1 MNDYDNFKKGNEL
14 EKKLFKY
21 SDNDLINLLIKNQDL
36 IEEFYSSTPQEI
48 HEKMKNINHEK
59 IANLLL
65 NNLLDHEITTALESL
80 DEYEV
85 KAIVKDNFPYEK
97 PRELQLETISKIY
110 DAIEKGY
117 KFIVIE
123 AVSGFGKSLIAT
135 TLSNIYSENKSYI
148 LTVNNQ
154 LANQYIEDFN
164 DCDIVQLYPRST
176 FDCINGGKCGPFKC
190 KYSECNYYYGDLN
203 NDFNEGL
210 SCEYLYQ
217 LKEGFKSN
225 IAVCTYDFFIQ
236 ENFYHSNYFKPR
248 KLLICDESHNI
259 DEKLSSNT
267 SLKILPMQFDN
278 EMMING
284 ENINGEKEYTYI
296 ARNED
301 YYYYLLKFK
310 KLYKNMLESE
320 EIKNDKELYIKFKK
334 RFNDI
339 SKFMSYFDRTNENF
353 AFELN
358 YRNNWVFSPV
368 KVNKIIKDSL
378 LQYGDVCIF
387 MSSSIFDHKNF
398 AFDLGIDENEIYS
411 IRVPNIFDLSK
422 NPIRIYPELD
432 MSGFPIETGAAEDS
446 IPIIEEI
453 LKTHI
458 NEKGV
463 IHTTNYDIAKYI
475 MNSIENDRLLTHYSS
490 RNREEVLKKF
500 KNSDEPLVL
509 VSPSMN
515 EGVDLPGD
523 LCRFQIIFKLPYLPY
538 NEPWI
543 DKRENL
549 YEDGKEWYDYK
560 MLTKLIQGY
569 GRGIRFEGDY
579 CKTYILDNRLFEVIN
594 KDLEGNE
601 IIPKYFINAIENL
614 DQDS

>member
-1 MNDYDNFKKGNEL
+1 
-14 EKKLFKY
+14 
-21 SDNDLINLLIKNQDL
+21 
-36 IEEFYSSTPQEI
+36 
-48 HEKMKNINHEK
+48 
-59 IANLLL
+59 
-65 NNLLDHEITTALESL
+65 
-80 DEYEV
+80 
-85 KAIVKDNFPYEK
+85 
-97 PRELQLETISKIY
+97 
-110 DAIEKGY
+110 
-117 KFIVIE
+117 
-123 AVSGFGKSLIAT
+123 
-135 TLSNIYSENKSYI
+135 
-148 LTVNNQ
+148 
-154 LANQYIEDFN
+154 
-164 DCDIVQLYPRST
+164 
-176 FDCINGGKCGPFKC
+176 
-190 KYSECNYYYGDLN
+190 
-203 NDFNEGL
+203 
-210 SCEYLYQ
+210 
-217 LKEGFKSN
+217 
-225 IAVCTYDFFIQ
+225 
-236 ENFYHSNYFKPR
+236 
-248 KLLICDESHNI
+248 
-259 DEKLSSNT
+259 
-267 SLKILPMQFDN
+267 
-278 EMMING
+278 
-284 ENINGEKEYTYI
+284 
-296 ARNED
+296 
-301 YYYYLLKFK
+301 
-310 KLYKNMLESE
+310 MLESE

-453 LKTHI
+453 LKTHK

-490 RNREEVLKKF
+490 RNREDVLKKF

>member
-1 MNDYDNFKKGNEL
+1 MNKYDNFKKGNDL
-14 EKKLFKY
+14 EKRLFKY
-21 SDNDLINLLIKNQDL
+21 SDSDLINLLIKKQDL
-36 IEEFYSSTPQEI
+36 IEEFYSSTPEEI
-48 HEKMKNINHEK
+48 REKMNNINYEK

-65 NNLLDHEITTALESL
+65 NNLFDDEINSSLESL
-80 DEYEV
+80 EEYEV
-85 KAIVKDNFPYEK
+85 KRIVRENFPFEE

-135 TLSNIYSENKSYI
+135 TLSNIYSKDKSYI

-164 DCDIVQLYPRST
+164 NCEMVKLNPRST
-176 FDCINGGKCGPFKC
+176 FSCRNGGNCGPYKC
-190 KYSECNYYYGDLN
+190 EYSECDYYYSDFK
-203 NDFNEGL
+203 NDFDEES

-217 LKEGFKSN
+217 LKEGFKSET
-225 IAVCTYDFFIQ
+225 IICTYDFFIQ

-259 DEKLSSNT
+259 DEKISRNT
-267 SLKILPMQFDN
+267 SLKILPLQLDD
-278 EMMING
+278 EMMID
-284 ENINGEKEYTYI
+284 GEKEYTYI
-296 ARNED
+296 DRNED

-310 KLYKNMLESE
+310 KLYKKMLESE

-334 RFNDI
+334 RYNDI

-368 KVNKIIKDSL
+368 KVNKIINDSL
-378 LQYGDVCIF
+378 LQYGNVCIF

-422 NPIRIYPELD
+422 NPIRIYSEFD
-432 MSGFPIETGAAEDS
+432 MSGYPIESGAAEDS
-446 IPIIEEI
+446 LPIIEQI
-453 LKTHI
+453 LKTHK

-475 MNSIENDRLLTHYSS
+475 MNNIENDRLVTHYS
-490 RNREEVLKKF
+490 RNREDVLKKF

-538 NEPWI
+538 TEPWI

-579 CKTYILDNRLFEVIN
+579 CKTYILDNRLFDVIN

-601 IIPKYFINAIENL
+601 IIPKYFINAIENF
-614 DQDS
+614 DQSS

>member
-1 MNDYDNFKKGNEL
+1 M
-14 EKKLFKY
+14 
-21 SDNDLINLLIKNQDL
+21 S
-36 IEEFYSSTPQEI
+36 
-48 HEKMKNINHEK
+48 
-59 IANLLL
+59 
-65 NNLLDHEITTALESL
+65 
-80 DEYEV
+80 
-85 KAIVKDNFPYEK
+85 
-97 PRELQLETISKIY
+97 
-110 DAIEKGY
+110 
-117 KFIVIE
+117 
-123 AVSGFGKSLIAT
+123 
-135 TLSNIYSENKSYI
+135 
-148 LTVNNQ
+148 
-154 LANQYIEDFN
+154 
-164 DCDIVQLYPRST
+164 
-176 FDCINGGKCGPFKC
+176 
-190 KYSECNYYYGDLN
+190 
-203 NDFNEGL
+203 
-210 SCEYLYQ
+210 
-217 LKEGFKSN
+217 
-225 IAVCTYDFFIQ
+225 DFFIQ

-453 LKTHI
+453 LKTHK